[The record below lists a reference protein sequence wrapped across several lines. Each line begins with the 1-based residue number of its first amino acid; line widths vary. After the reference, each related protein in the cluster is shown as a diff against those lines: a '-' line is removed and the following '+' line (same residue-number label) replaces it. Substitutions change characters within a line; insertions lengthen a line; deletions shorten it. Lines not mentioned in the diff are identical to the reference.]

1 MSRCDLTETE
11 WRVLKGLLPIE
22 PENRGRGRPAEQTR
36 TATSSPPIRRIFAAR
51 TNAERQQAA
60 LREAEKL
67 EACFRRIVNALKE
80 CEEREERGDK
90 RRAKMWTIIQLLL
103 DAMEGLDPGHRTLQ
117 RAKHLLEEMRLEEAT
132 S

>member
-1 MSRCDLTETE
+1 MVHAPALISAIVTLLATLGVGLKFAWNKYDA
-11 WRVLKGLLPIE
+11 WRI
-22 PENRGRGRPAEQTR
+22 
-36 TATSSPPIRRIFAAR
+36 
-51 TNAERQQAA
+51 ERQQTA

-67 EACFRRIVNALKE
+67 EERFRRIENALKE